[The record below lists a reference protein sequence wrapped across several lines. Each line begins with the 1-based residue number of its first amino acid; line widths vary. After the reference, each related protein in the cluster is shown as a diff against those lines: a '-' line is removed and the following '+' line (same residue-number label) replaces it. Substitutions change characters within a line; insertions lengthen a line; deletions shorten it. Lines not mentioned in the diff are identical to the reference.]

1 MTTIDI
7 ARMTT
12 KERLDLI
19 GELWDSLAPE
29 DVRLTPAQDAE
40 LARRMAKFDADRKT
54 AISLEDIKAEL
65 DNRTR

>member
-1 MTTIDI
+1 
-7 ARMTT
+7 
-12 KERLDLI
+12 
-19 GELWDSLAPE
+19 
-29 DVRLTPAQDAE
+29 LTPAQDAE